1 MALLLECFGA
11 NTTVRVVEVGSQIFG
26 STSFPL
32 SLLKELSATSS
43 KIYRISDMRAILQVL
58 KVCNMCDI

>member
-11 NTTVRVVEVGSQIFG
+11 NTAGWLVEVGSQIFAP
-26 STSFPL
+26 TSSPL
-32 SLLKELSATSS
+32 SLLKELSATTN

-58 KVCNMCDI
+58 KVCNMSDI